1 VYRAF
6 FDESGTDPDEN
17 KALVFGGFLGSVEE
31 WERASDAW
39 DFATGGKVYKHKNSD
54 DAKDLDLARTIAKFN
69 LRGICVG
76 VPHSCFTYR
85 DAKASKGVL
94 GTRAYD
100 WGFGT
105 ATTGV
110 LDYLESEY
118 PDNEKVDFVF
128 DERGELRAC
137 ISMYY
142 ETKKHPLF
150 AQRLRRAGECYP
162 GTDDEI
168 AALQMADLL
177 AGELCENLNT
187 GAKSD
192 ALNVIRENNKI
203 VQIHCNPPGRLP
215 NSLRMGK
222 LAHAALAE
230 AANFLRRSKKQSP
243 DKLTQPDTVLADFNE
258 LLEHSSYF
266 WLEWERHLQQA
277 KNDTD
282 YQELLKRY
290 YSTDGNNE
298 ED

>member
-1 VYRAF
+1 MYGAF
-6 FDESGTDPDEN
+6 FDESGTDPNEN

-39 DFATGGKVYKHKNSD
+39 DFATSGKVYKHKNSD

-69 LRGICVG
+69 LRGICIG
-76 VPHSCFTYR
+76 VPHSWFTYR

-110 LDYLESEY
+110 LDYLEAEY

-128 DERGELRAC
+128 DERSELRAC
-137 ISMYY
+137 ISTYY
-142 ETKKHPLF
+142 ETKNHPLF
-150 AQRLRRAGECYP
+150 AQRLRRAGECSS

-187 GAKSD
+187 RVKSD
-192 ALNVIRENNKI
+192 VLNVIRENNKI
-203 VQIHCNPPGRLP
+203 VQIHCTPPGRLP
-215 NSLRMGK
+215 NTLRMGK
-222 LAHAALAE
+222 LAHAVQAE

-243 DKLTQPDTVLADFNE
+243 DKFTRPEAISADFNE
-258 LLEHSSYF
+258 LLEHFSYF

-277 KNDTD
+277 KDDTD
-282 YQELLKRY
+282 YQEFLKRY